1 MQCKVEPP
9 RIATPSKQVTPQ
21 RCGTLWTLVL
31 AFLMAIPLGAS
42 AQVAR
47 TPAASAPA
55 IQVPRIAGR
64 LTASDLGLVVNADDP
79 YSVAVGAYYLQQR
92 GIPADQVVTVHLPLR
107 NTLTVAELDALSAQ
121 INTSMPAHVQALAL
135 AWNRP
140 YAVECNSITAALTLG
155 FQPELCKQTC
165 APSKPSV
172 LFNLPTHKPFTD
184 TGLRPSMLLAARAEE
199 AAKALIDR
207 GVQADQQLG
216 KRGVPPVQAVFAS
229 TTDAARNVRTVLY
242 PPAGESKALR
252 VQMQRVT
259 GAIPDTQRVFLF
271 ETGAAQVEGVEKLH
285 WVPGALADHLT
296 SFGGRLF
303 ETHGQMTV
311 LDWVDA
317 GVTASYGTVTEP
329 CNHLQKFP
337 HPQVLLLNY
346 LQGSTALEAYWRSV
360 AWPAQGLFVGEP
372 LAAPFGR

>member
-1 MQCKVEPP
+1 
-9 RIATPSKQVTPQ
+9 
-21 RCGTLWTLVL
+21 
-31 AFLMAIPLGAS
+31 MAIPLGAS

-155 FQPELCKQTC
+155 FQPELSKQTC